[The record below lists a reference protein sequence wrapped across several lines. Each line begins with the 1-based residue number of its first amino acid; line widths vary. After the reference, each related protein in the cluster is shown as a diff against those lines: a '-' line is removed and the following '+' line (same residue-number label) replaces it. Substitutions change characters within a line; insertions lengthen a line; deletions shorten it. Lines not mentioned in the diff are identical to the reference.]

1 MCKRCVTTIPFFY
14 RKYPLYYRQSNE
26 SEDIHVKKFD
36 ISILSVSI
44 LLLGLVV
51 LGVYESWGKK
61 SDPVLAKAGDT
72 EITQYELY
80 NEMKGLYG
88 KQIMNELVAQSLIIQ
103 EAKQQNIT
111 VSKEEIDKELA
122 AMQQQIGSEEAF
134 LDYLNSMGMDKVK
147 LTEKMQVLM
156 TRDKLL
162 DQAFPITDEQIQAYY
177 DQNKDQMGSPA
188 PALEQVKDQIKM
200 ILTDSSRAENYDKWW
215 TELQEKHHVKYADP
229 TLKADKS

>member
-1 MCKRCVTTIPFFY
+1 M
-14 RKYPLYYRQSNE
+14 
-26 SEDIHVKKFD
+26 KKFD
-36 ISILSVSI
+36 ISILSISI

-80 NEMKGLYG
+80 SEMKNLYG
-88 KQIMNELVAQSLIIQ
+88 KQMMNELVAQSLIMQ
-103 EAKQQNIT
+103 EAKQQNVT
-111 VSKEEIDKELA
+111 VSQEEIDKELS

-134 LDYLNSMGMDKVK
+134 LEYLSSMGMDMEK

-162 DQAFPITDEQIQAYY
+162 DQAFPITDEQVQAYY
-177 DQNKDQMGSPA
+177 DQNKAQMGSPA
-188 PALEQVKDQIKM
+188 PQFEQVKDQIKM
-200 ILTDSSRAENYDKWW
+200 ILTDSSRAENYDRWW
-215 TELQEKHHVKYADP
+215 TELQERHQVQYADP
-229 TLKADKS
+229 ALKADNS